1 MQAYQRFDVLRN
13 TKLNF
18 IHQVAN
24 VSGRNETTSM
34 AAQLSADVPAV
45 LRAASRQL
53 RDKSPKMR
61 AAVFQVLK
69 ELIIA
74 VPTSVTKDID
84 QLMTGIIS
92 ALNVSPP
99 ALSFSRPFPS
109 RDPLRPD
116 FWGCAL
122 T

>member
-1 MQAYQRFDVLRN
+1 MLRN

-99 ALSFSRPFPS
+99 ALSFSCPFPS

-116 FWGCAL
+116 FWECAL